1 MRTTISRVISS
12 TVFACALS
20 VALTVGYARGV
31 AAGQDIAPQPPT
43 VKPPPPFEPAPLV
56 VLSGSDIG
64 FQMDRNTISGVATG
78 RLVVRVNGRWIEAKV
93 SKPEE

>member
-1 MRTTISRVISS
+1 MQTTSSRVISA
-12 TVFACALS
+12 TVFVCALIA
-20 VALTVGYARGV
+20 ALTVGYARGV
-31 AAGQDIAPQPPT
+31 AAGQNIAPQPPT
-43 VKPPPPFEPAPLV
+43 FKPPFEPAPLV

-78 RLVVRVNGRWIEAKV
+78 RLVVRVNGQWIEAKL